1 MKNKKI
7 ISLPFIGWNAVF
19 IGIAS
24 LLLGLRT
31 AANVGLLQE
40 WSGEEI
46 LFFTSFQF
54 SYYFLLLFLLGLFSL
69 ILDRVPKGSWLGYF
83 WLFLLSS
90 FFLVFL
96 SANSYVYVLYR
107 THINLAMLQMTFLGG
122 GRIVNF
128 SPEMLAQ
135 ILGFLICIFFLSFFI
150 LKISQKLQKFKKI
163 VYVVTC
169 CSVFV
174 FLTNNFINAYCRAL
188 FITNITSISEK
199 IPYLYPLTM
208 SRFLERYEN
217 ISKED
222 IQKQSVNVNPSGR
235 DLKHPLQPLTC
246 QPKDKKN
253 IIFLFVDTLR
263 ADMFSQEI
271 MPNLTA
277 FGNENAVFKNNYS
290 NGNNTRHGIF
300 SLFTGIPGSYWT
312 KALSS
317 STPSVLITALQ
328 KEDYGIGIFAGAPLN
343 LPEFHTTIFSS
354 VDNLRVWP
362 RGEGANQ
369 SDQFAIEDFENWVKK
384 LPKGKPFFSFIFL
397 DSVHAYDFPKTPEH
411 EYFVPYWKNINH
423 MKLNNDFDPTEYL
436 NTYKNSVRFA
446 DTMIQQVI
454 DFLKKENLLDN
465 TILVISSDHGDEFND
480 NKLNYWSHGGNFTDP
495 QIKVPLVIHWPG
507 KPKGTFDYLTTLMD
521 LVPTILPEVLGCTN
535 PISDYSVG
543 QNIWEPNRKRNWF
556 YSSGYDRNAFVE
568 PDRIVLINKAG
579 LMEFLDKTYRPSK
592 NKGIPPYMA
601 EVMEET
607 SKFAK

>member
-1 MKNKKI
+1 MNEKKRI
-7 ISLPFIGWNAVF
+7 TLSCITWNALFV
-19 IGIAS
+19 GTAS
-24 LLLGLRT
+24 LLIGLRT
-31 AANVGLLQE
+31 VSSTGALQNWNWTEVVFFCSFHFSFYFLISLLFGLAALFLSDVTRKNKVGFYGLL
-40 WSGEEI
+40 SINVVI
-46 LFFTSFQF
+46 LT
-54 SYYFLLLFLLGLFSL
+54 FL
-69 ILDRVPKGSWLGYF
+69 IANNY
-83 WLFLLSS
+83 
-90 FFLVFL
+90 VF
-96 SANSYVYVLYR
+96 VLYR

-122 GRIVNF
+122 GKIVSF
-128 SPEMLAQ
+128 SSEMLAQ
-135 ILGFLICIFFLSFFI
+135 IGGFLIGILFASFLFI
-150 LKISQKLQKFKKI
+150 KISQKIQNLKKT
-163 VYVVTC
+163 VYVILCGTVL
-169 CSVFV
+169 V
-174 FLTNNFINAYCRAL
+174 FLINNFINAYCRAL
-188 FITNITSISEK
+188 YKTNITSISEK
-199 IPYLYPLTM
+199 IPYLKPLTM
-208 SRFLERYEN
+208 TRFLERHGI

-222 IQKQSVNVNPSGR
+222 IQKQSVNVSPSGR
-235 DLKHPLQPLTC
+235 DLKHPLQPLIC

-253 IIFLFVDTLR
+253 IVFLFVDTLR
-263 ADMFSQEI
+263 ADMFTQEI

-277 FGNENAVFKNNYS
+277 FGNENTVFKNNYS

-369 SDQFAIEDFENWVKK
+369 SDQFAIENFENWVKK

-535 PISDYSVG
+535 PTSDYSVG
-543 QNIWEPNRKRNWF
+543 QNIWEPDRKRNWF

-592 NKGIPPYMA
+592 NKSIPPYMA

-607 SKFAK
+607 SRFAK

>member
-1 MKNKKI
+1 M
-7 ISLPFIGWNAVF
+7 
-19 IGIAS
+19 
-24 LLLGLRT
+24 
-31 AANVGLLQE
+31 
-40 WSGEEI
+40 
-46 LFFTSFQF
+46 FT
-54 SYYFLLLFLLGLFSL
+54 
-69 ILDRVPKGSWLGYF
+69 
-83 WLFLLSS
+83 
-90 FFLVFL
+90 
-96 SANSYVYVLYR
+96 
-107 THINLAMLQMTFLGG
+107 
-122 GRIVNF
+122 
-128 SPEMLAQ
+128 
-135 ILGFLICIFFLSFFI
+135 
-150 LKISQKLQKFKKI
+150 
-163 VYVVTC
+163 
-169 CSVFV
+169 
-174 FLTNNFINAYCRAL
+174 
-188 FITNITSISEK
+188 
-199 IPYLYPLTM
+199 
-208 SRFLERYEN
+208 
-217 ISKED
+217 
-222 IQKQSVNVNPSGR
+222 
-235 DLKHPLQPLTC
+235 
-246 QPKDKKN
+246 
-253 IIFLFVDTLR
+253 
-263 ADMFSQEI
+263 QEI

-277 FGNENAVFKNNYS
+277 FGNENTVFKNNYS

-369 SDQFAIEDFENWVKK
+369 SDQFAIENFENWVKK

-535 PISDYSVG
+535 PTSDYSVG
-543 QNIWEPNRKRNWF
+543 QNIWEPDRKRNWF

-592 NKGIPPYMA
+592 NKSIPPYMA

-607 SKFAK
+607 SRFAK

>member
-1 MKNKKI
+1 MSDHQEI
-7 ISLPFIGWNAVF
+7 TFPCISWNALFV
-19 IGIAS
+19 GTAS
-24 LLLGLRT
+24 LFLGLKT
-31 AANVGLLQE
+31 VINAGVFKDWN
-40 WSGEEI
+40 WSETI
-46 LFFTSFQF
+46 FFCSFEF
-54 SYYFLLLFLLGLFSL
+54 SYYFLIALLLGLVGMLAGFL
-69 ILDRVPKGSWLGYF
+69 IKKGSLAFYCLLVVDSVTLIF
-83 WLFLLSS
+83 LFANIY
-90 FFLVFL
+90 VFG
-96 SANSYVYVLYR
+96 LYR

-122 GRIVNF
+122 GKIVSF
-128 SPEMLAQ
+128 SPEMLTQ
-135 ILGFLICIFFLSFFI
+135 ITGTLICIFLISFFI
-150 LKISQKLQKFKKI
+150 LKLSQKLQKFKKT
-163 VYVVTC
+163 VYVILCFTVLI
-169 CSVFV
+169 

-188 FITNITSISEK
+188 FRTNITSISAK

-208 SRFLERYEN
+208 SRFLERHGI

-222 IQKQSVNVNPSGR
+222 IQKQSVDISPSGR
-235 DLKHPLQPLTC
+235 DLKHPLKPLTC
-246 QPKDKKN
+246 QPKTKKN
-253 IIFLFVDTLR
+253 IVFLFVDTLR
-263 ADMFSQEI
+263 ADMFTQEI
-271 MPNLTA
+271 MPNLTT
-277 FGNENAVFKNNYS
+277 FGKENSVFRNNYS
-290 NGNNTRHGIF
+290 NGNNTRHGVF
-300 SLFTGIPGSYWT
+300 SLFTGIPASYWR
-312 KALSS
+312 KALTS
-317 STPSVLITALQ
+317 STPSVLITTLQ

-535 PISDYSVG
+535 PTSDYSVG
-543 QNIWEPNRKRNWF
+543 QNIWEPDRKRNWF

-592 NKGIPPYMA
+592 NKSIPPYMA

-607 SKFAK
+607 SRFAK

>member
-1 MKNKKI
+1 
-7 ISLPFIGWNAVF
+7 
-19 IGIAS
+19 
-24 LLLGLRT
+24 
-31 AANVGLLQE
+31 
-40 WSGEEI
+40 
-46 LFFTSFQF
+46 
-54 SYYFLLLFLLGLFSL
+54 
-69 ILDRVPKGSWLGYF
+69 
-83 WLFLLSS
+83 
-90 FFLVFL
+90 
-96 SANSYVYVLYR
+96 
-107 THINLAMLQMTFLGG
+107 
-122 GRIVNF
+122 
-128 SPEMLAQ
+128 
-135 ILGFLICIFFLSFFI
+135 
-150 LKISQKLQKFKKI
+150 
-163 VYVVTC
+163 
-169 CSVFV
+169 
-174 FLTNNFINAYCRAL
+174 
-188 FITNITSISEK
+188 SISEK
-199 IPYLYPLTM
+199 IPYLKPLTM
-208 SRFLERYEN
+208 TRFLERHGI

-222 IQKQSVNVNPSGR
+222 IQKQSVNVSPSGR
-235 DLKHPLQPLTC
+235 DLKHPLQPLIC

-253 IIFLFVDTLR
+253 IVFLFVDTLR
-263 ADMFSQEI
+263 ADMFTQEI

-277 FGNENAVFKNNYS
+277 FGNENTVFKNNYS

-369 SDQFAIEDFENWVKK
+369 SDQFAIENFENWVKK

-535 PISDYSVG
+535 PTSDYSVG
-543 QNIWEPNRKRNWF
+543 QNIWEPDRKRNWF

-592 NKGIPPYMA
+592 NKSIPPYMA

-607 SKFAK
+607 SRFAK